1 MGVVSKDPMMQLSPS
16 TNDAGIKGKYL
27 NALQVHVVEPMRRE
41 LLEMQAQQADG
52 EVDRA
57 LRVLDAEIER
67 AMNLRLSDYDVPA
80 PVVGQAAERV
90 AR

>member
-1 MGVVSKDPMMQLSPS
+1 MGVISKDPALSPYS
-16 TNDAGIKGKYL
+16 TNDAGFKAKYMD
-27 NALQVHVVEPMRRE
+27 ALEVHVIEPMRQE
-41 LLEMQAQQADG
+41 LLEMQAQQLDG

-57 LRVLDAEIER
+57 LHVLEAELER
-67 AMNLRLSDYDVPA
+67 ARNLRLRDYDVPA